1 MDKVIVEELIR
12 SIAFFFIFYLLS
24 ILIGSLLFN
33 SSSVSPYF
41 ILIPLILT
49 LITFSLFVY
58 KRKNTGK
65 KYRLKR
71 GSSEYRVMIALGSV
85 LCLFVVING
94 VYDVV
99 VGDFLTGLFWIGLGI
114 VAGVWGLTEITR
126 KSW

>member
-1 MDKVIVEELIR
+1 MDKIIVEELIR
-12 SIAFFFIFYLLS
+12 GIAFFFVFYLLS

-65 KYRLKR
+65 RYHLRR
-71 GSSEYRVMIALGSV
+71 GSFEYRVMIASGSI

-94 VYDVV
+94 VNDVI
-99 VGDFLTGLFWIGLGI
+99 VGDFLNGLFWIGLGI
-114 VAGVWGLTEITR
+114 VAGAWGLTEIRR
-126 KSW
+126 KS

>member
-1 MDKVIVEELIR
+1 MDKIIVEELVR

-65 KYRLKR
+65 KYRLRR
-71 GSSEYRVMIALGSV
+71 GGFEYRVMIAVGSV
-85 LCLFVVING
+85 LCIFVVING
-94 VYDVV
+94 LYDVII
-99 VGDFLTGLFWIGLGI
+99 GDFLTGLFWVCLGI
-114 VAGVWGLTEITR
+114 VAGVWGLTEIRR
-126 KSW
+126 KS